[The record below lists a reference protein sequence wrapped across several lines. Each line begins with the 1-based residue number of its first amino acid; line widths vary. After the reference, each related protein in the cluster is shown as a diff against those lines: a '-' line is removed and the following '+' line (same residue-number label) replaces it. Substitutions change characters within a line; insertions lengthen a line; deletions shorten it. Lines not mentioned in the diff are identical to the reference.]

1 MDNKTEII
9 TLGMGCFWCT
19 ESIFKRLK
27 GVKKVSSGFSGGNMA
42 NPSSDDVYS
51 GTTGH
56 IEVAQIEFDPE
67 EISLE
72 KILYV
77 FWRLHNPTSLDK
89 QGADVGEQYRSV
101 IFYHDSSQKESAE
114 KSKLE
119 AQKMFAE
126 KIVTD
131 IVPLK
136 NFYPAEAYHQDFY
149 NKNVNS
155 PYCTYVIDPKI
166 EKLKKIFN
174 DPITS

>member
-1 MDNKTEII
+1 
-9 TLGMGCFWCT
+9 
-19 ESIFKRLK
+19 
-27 GVKKVSSGFSGGNMA
+27 
-42 NPSSDDVYS
+42 
-51 GTTGH
+51 
-56 IEVAQIEFDPE
+56 
-67 EISLE
+67 
-72 KILYV
+72 
-77 FWRLHNPTSLDK
+77 
-89 QGADVGEQYRSV
+89 
-101 IFYHDSSQKESAE
+101 
-114 KSKLE
+114 
-119 AQKMFAE
+119 MFAE